1 MVALAKIANKLF
13 VINKRKGGLY
23 FIVLM
28 MINVLF
34 ILELNILF
42 KICHKYSK

>member
-23 FIVLM
+23 FIVS
-28 MINVLF
+28 NDD
-34 ILELNILF
+34 
-42 KICHKYSK
+42 

>member
-23 FIVLM
+23 FIVL
-28 MINVLF
+28 NDDKCF
-34 ILELNILF
+34 I
-42 KICHKYSK
+42 YS